1 MSDTPAPAHSEE
13 AGEKSKKKSKL
24 PLIIG
29 LVVLLVAGGGGA
41 YWFLVMRPKAAAA
54 KEHGEEKEKGAK
66 EEKAEKEAKKEK
78 KSAHAEEAD
87 EESHDEETADEESEE
102 EEPARKKKGK
112 SFSFT
117 PPNDRE
123 VKHVIELQ
131 PFIVNLA
138 DQEGSYY
145 LRMTVSI
152 GVGESKEEKPDP
164 LFTTRVRNAILA
176 VLTTKTSE
184 DVLTPEG
191 KTALRRELLKVA
203 RKAVAEPE
211 VHAIYITD
219 LIVQL

>member
-1 MSDTPAPAHSEE
+1 MADTPAPAQTE
-13 AGEKSKKKSKL
+13 ASAEQPKAKSKL

-29 LVVLLVAGGGGA
+29 AVVLIAALGGGG
-41 YWFLVMRPKAAAA
+41 YWFFVVRAKAAAA
-54 KEHGEEKEKGAK
+54 KGSEGGREEHAKEEGAK
-66 EEKAEKEAKKEK
+66 EEKKS
-78 KSAHAEEAD
+78 KSARTEKAA
-87 EESHDEETADEESEE
+87 EETASDEEVTD
-102 EEPARKKKGK
+102 EEPASEEPAGGKKKPFK
-112 SFSFT
+112 FT
-117 PPNDRE
+117 PPDDKE

-138 DQEGSYY
+138 DREGNYY
-145 LRMTVSI
+145 LRLTLSI
-152 GVGESKEEKPDP
+152 GVGESKEEKADP

-191 KTALRRELLKVA
+191 KAALRRELLSA
-203 RKAVAEPE
+203 TRRAVEEPK

>member
-1 MSDTPAPAHSEE
+1 MADTPAPAQTE
-13 AGEKSKKKSKL
+13 AAADQPKAKSKL

-29 LVVLLVAGGGGA
+29 AVVLVAALGGGG
-41 YWFLVMRPKAAAA
+41 YWFFVVRAKAAAA
-54 KEHGEEKEKGAK
+54 KGSEGGEAHAK
-66 EEKAEKEAKKEK
+66 EEKPG
-78 KSAHAEEAD
+78 KSAKSAKAAEEESSDDEEAAD
-87 EESHDEETADEESEE
+87 EEAASEE
-102 EEPARKKKGK
+102 HATGKKKPFK
-112 SFSFT
+112 FT
-117 PPNDRE
+117 PPNDKE

-131 PFIVNLA
+131 PFVVNLA
-138 DQEGSYY
+138 DKEGSYY
-145 LRMTVSI
+145 LRLTLSI

-191 KTALRRELLKVA
+191 KAALRRELLSA
-203 RKAVAEPE
+203 TRKAVEEPK

>member
-1 MSDTPAPAHSEE
+1 MSDTPASAHSEE

-29 LVVLLVAGGGGA
+29 LVVLLVTGGGGA

-66 EEKAEKEAKKEK
+66 EEKAEKEEKKEK
-78 KSAHAEEAD
+78 KSAHEEAD
-87 EESHDEETADEESEE
+87 EEAPDEETADEESEE
-102 EEPARKKKGK
+102 EPAKKKKGK

-117 PPNDRE
+117 PPNDKE